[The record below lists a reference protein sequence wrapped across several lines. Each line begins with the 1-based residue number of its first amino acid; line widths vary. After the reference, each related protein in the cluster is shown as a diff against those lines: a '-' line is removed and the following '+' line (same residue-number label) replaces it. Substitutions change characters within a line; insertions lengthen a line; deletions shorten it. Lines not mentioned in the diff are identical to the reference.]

1 MKNIKYLII
10 TLYLVFT
17 GCEDV
22 LDKQPLDLIPD
33 AVVWT
38 DESLVEAY
46 LNDLYYRTDF
56 VNLTGQSGYNQG
68 LIAGMGAESRAFG
81 GWQEPSKYAILVLD
95 ETGAPGS
102 LDYWKY
108 SNIRDANYF
117 MEKLTESDFP
127 QEYIDLK
134 IAEARFLRAYMYFEM
149 VKRYGGVPIIT
160 VVQNID
166 TPEEELF
173 VSRNTEK
180 EVYDFIASE
189 TDAIALVLPESYGAE
204 GKGRPTKWAALALKS
219 RAMLYAA
226 SIAKYGSVQMNGLLG
241 FPASDEQS
249 YAQKSYD
256 ASLAIINSGYFS
268 LYNEHADPMHN
279 FGQIFIDESDA
290 NKEVI
295 FSERFDFSQQ
305 LGHSLGNLAMPD
317 GFAVGWGSNFNFF
330 YDHVE
335 LFEFADGSPGT
346 SVSRT
351 DLTSQE
357 WTMDSLFNNRDPR
370 FKATVFYPEA
380 PWGGDQVLF
389 HSSTLEGGVE
399 KTSGFIGPDLWPA
412 KAPRRNILRTG
423 FHLRKRIDENSIGLR
438 GGEDNTDYLVFRLGE
453 IYLNQAEAAFYLGN
467 TGEALTLINDLRA
480 RAGMPPKGAITEDVI
495 RNERAVELT
504 FEDHRYYD
512 LRRWRIAEQVLN
524 GLRTQGL
531 KYVYNYDTKKY
542 QISLKNAEGVERTF
556 QERHYYYPLGIN
568 RLADNTNLVDNPGY

>member
-10 TLYLVFT
+10 TLYLVFS

-22 LDKQPLDLIPD
+22 LDKQPLDIISD

-68 LIAGMGAESRAFG
+68 LIAGMGAECRAFG
-81 GWQEPSKYAILVLD
+81 GWQEPSSYAIRILD

-117 MEKLTESDFP
+117 MEKLTESEFS
-127 QEYIDLK
+127 QEYIDQK

-160 VVQNID
+160 VVQSID
-166 TPEEELF
+166 TPEEELY

-189 TDAIALVLPESYGAE
+189 MDALALVLPESYGTE
-204 GKGRPTKWAALALKS
+204 GKGRPTRWAALALKS

-226 SIAKYGSVQMNGLLG
+226 SIARYGQEQLNGLLG
-241 FPASDEQS
+241 FPANNEQS

-256 ASLAIINSGYFS
+256 ASMAIINSGYHA

-279 FGQIFIDESDA
+279 FGQIFIDESEA
-290 NKEVI
+290 NTEVI
-295 FSERFDFSQQ
+295 FSERFDYSQQ
-305 LGHSLGNLAMPD
+305 LSHSLAFLAMPA
-317 GFAVGWGSNFNFF
+317 GFAVKWGSNFNFF
-330 YDHVE
+330 YDFVE

-346 SVSRT
+346 SISRAN
-351 DLTSQE
+351 LTNQE
-357 WTMDSLFNNRDPR
+357 WTMYELFHNRDPR
-370 FKATVFYPEA
+370 FKATVFYPES

-389 HSSTLEGGVE
+389 HSSTIEGGVTY
-399 KTSGFIGPDLWPA
+399 TSGFIGPEMWPA
-412 KAPRRNILRTG
+412 KAPRRNTLRTG
-423 FHLRKRIDENSIGLR
+423 FHLRKRVDENKIGLLD
-438 GGEDNTDYLVFRLGE
+438 GMDDTDYIAFRMGE
-453 IYLNQAEAAFYLGN
+453 IYLNMAEAAFYLGN
-467 TGEALTLINDLRA
+467 TSEALNAINTLRA
-480 RAGMPPKGAITEDVI
+480 RAGMPPKAAITEDVI

-524 GLRTQGL
+524 GLRTKGL

-542 QISLKNAEGVERTF
+542 QISLKNAEGVARTF
-556 QERHYYYPLGIN
+556 QERHYYYPLGVN
-568 RLADNTNLVDNPGY
+568 RLADNPNLVENPGY